1 MFSQLYHVSTYL
13 APTNDAFAA
22 LPNGTLETLL
32 LDENVEMLQDI
43 LQYHILSGNIPSTSV
58 TSGTFETLN
67 KDSITI
73 DVLNPG
79 TEDPIITFNEGV
91 GVVMDTDMIA
101 NNGIIH
107 VIDTVLLPPASTAP
121 TQAGTTSS
129 PTPAETTSS
138 PTPGATTIDW
148 FTTTTPTST
157 ELLLPNATL
166 APTSGWTIGPGTN
179 ATLSPTPAVTGA
191 SSTSEPGWWRPT
203 ASPTDPVEVEDLL
216 KEAFDPL
223 EPQPSSATMAM
234 GSFSVVVFAAG
245 LVLV

>member
-1 MFSQLYHVSTYL
+1 
-13 APTNDAFAA
+13 
-22 LPNGTLETLL
+22 
-32 LDENVEMLQDI
+32 MLQDI

-58 TSGTFETLN
+58 TSGTFETLSEN
-67 KDSITI
+67 SITI

-79 TEDPIITFNEGV
+79 TEDPIITFNGGV
-91 GVVMDTDMIA
+91 GGVMDTDMIA

-107 VIDTVLLPPASTAP
+107 VIDTVLTPPASTKP
-121 TQAGTTSS
+121 IQIGTTSL
-129 PTPAETTSS
+129 PTSADTTSS
-138 PTPGATTIDW
+138 PTPGATTIAP
-148 FTTTTPTST
+148 TPTST
-157 ELLLPNATL
+157 GL
-166 APTSGWTIGPGTN
+166 SFGGSN

-203 ASPTDPVEVEDLL
+203 ASPTDPTEVEDLP

>member
-67 KDSITI
+67 IDSITI

-91 GVVMDTDMIA
+91 GGVMDTDMIA

-129 PTPAETTSS
+129 PTSADTTSS
-138 PTPGATTIDW
+138 PTPGATTIAP
-148 FTTTTPTST
+148 TPTST

-203 ASPTDPVEVEDLL
+203 ASPTDPVEVEDLP